1 MRLIAEIG
9 INHSGEVEKA
19 KTLISSAAACDCWG
33 VKFQYRSLDNFYAS
47 IDEIGDGILYED
59 LEKCQLSISQIIE
72 LTLYAQQL
80 GLKVGVSF
88 FRAEDVNDFGME
100 IKYFDFFKVPSAEC
114 LNTELIELLL
124 SFAKDV
130 LVSTGGHLLPD
141 IQQSLVRYKNEITIL
156 HCIANYPTKMG
167 NQQLGAISEL
177 KKLGFKS
184 VGYSS
189 HDEDF
194 EMCIFAMSYGLDYLE
209 RHITLD
215 KKANGL
221 DHSSSSDITEFKR
234 LGKLSNSIKAI
245 MNYDAEFI
253 NQGELINMQNLGCG
267 LYLSKNIKKGNIVR
281 DSDFLI
287 KAPRL
292 GISYGEYLSKFKNK
306 NLVHSVEEGFCL
318 KSSDYEENSNFDIQK
333 LSIFANNKSIS
344 LPVRLHDFKFFDET
358 FELQNYEFHLSY
370 QEILRGEFHNVAQ
383 AVTSS
388 KNISIHLPDYI
399 PGNKILDPIS
409 QCDEI
414 RSGSIDIIERSKE
427 FAKMLFETTGKKIKI
442 VGSFS
447 RINRDKSYTLNKIN
461 EFVSSA
467 ETTYCELLPQWLPGF
482 AWYFGGAEK
491 LALFNDERDIEFIQ
505 ENKMRICLDV
515 SHLGM
520 SAATHNSSV
529 DSWFDALAPFAGHLH
544 VADFKGEDGEGMQ
557 IGDGELKIFDRV
569 LHSNKVKVLE
579 VWQGH
584 LDNGA
589 GFKKALQNLQYID
602 GINA

>member
-9 INHSGEVEKA
+9 INHSGEVETAEK
-19 KTLISSAAACDCWG
+19 LISSAASCQCWG
-33 VKFQYRSLDNFYAS
+33 VKFQYRKLDNFYDS
-47 IDEIGDGILYED
+47 IDEIGDGIVYED
-59 LEKCQLSISQIIE
+59 LVKCQLSISQIIE
-72 LTLYAQQL
+72 LTQYTRKL
-80 GLKVGVSF
+80 GLKVGISF
-88 FRAEDVNDFGME
+88 FRAEDVRDFGIE
-100 IKYFDFFKVPSAEC
+100 IQHFDFFKVPSAEC

-124 SFAKDV
+124 SFGKDV
-130 LVSTGGHLLPD
+130 LVSSGGHLLSD
-141 IQQSLVRYKNEITIL
+141 IQKRLVKYKNKITIL

-167 NQQLGAISEL
+167 NQQLGAIGEL

-194 EMCIFAMSYGLDYLE
+194 EMCMFAMSYGLDYLE

-215 KKANGL
+215 KKGNGL
-221 DHSSSSDITEFKR
+221 DHSSSSDIPEFKR
-234 LGKLSNSIKAI
+234 LGKLSNSIETI
-245 MNYDAEFI
+245 MSYDAEFI

-267 LYLSKNIKKGNIVR
+267 LYLSKNIKKGGVVR
-281 DSDFLI
+281 EDDFSI

-292 GISYGEYLSKFKNK
+292 GISYGEYLSEFKNK
-306 NLVHSVEEGFCL
+306 NLTHSVEKGACL
-318 KSSDYEENSNFDIQK
+318 KSSDYEKNSNFDIRG
-333 LSIFANNKSIS
+333 LSMFANNRSIS
-344 LPVRLHDFKFFDET
+344 LPVRLHDFKFFNDT

-370 QEILRGEFHNVAQ
+370 QEILKGEFYNIAQ

-388 KNISIHLPDYI
+388 KTVSIHLPDYI

-409 QCDEI
+409 QCDEVK
-414 RSGSIDIIERSKE
+414 SGSIDIIERSKE
-427 FAKMLFETTGKKIKI
+427 FAKVLFDVTGKKIKI

-447 RINRDKSYTLNKIN
+447 RINRNKSYTLEKIN

-467 ETTYCELLPQWLPGF
+467 ETAYCEILPQWLPGF

-491 LALFNDERDIEFIQ
+491 LALFNDEKDIEFIQ
-505 ENKMRICLDV
+505 ENNMSICLDV

-529 DSWFDALAPFAGHLH
+529 DSWFEALAPFASHLH

-557 IGDGELKIFDRV
+557 IGDGELKIFDR
-569 LHSNKVKVLE
+569 LLDSKKVKVLE